1 MTPILARAD
10 LHDSLVSGDALL
22 LVDGLVDWLAL
33 LLNNQLVV
41 KRKSRSTICSFI
53 IQFVEKET
61 LIDIQRKN
69 SFFDLDISPERL

>member
-33 LLNNQLVV
+33 LLINQLVV
-41 KRKSRSTICSFI
+41 KRKSQLQLDNSIYGERNH
-53 IQFVEKET
+53 
-61 LIDIQRKN
+61 DIQRLQLK
-69 SFFDLDISPERL
+69 

>member
-33 LLNNQLVV
+33 LLINQLVV
-41 KRKSRSTICSFI
+41 KRKSQLDNSIYGERNH
-53 IQFVEKET
+53 
-61 LIDIQRKN
+61 DIQRLK
-69 SFFDLDISPERL
+69 LK

>member
-33 LLNNQLVV
+33 LLINQLVV
-41 KRKSRSTICSFI
+41 KRKSQLDNSIYGERNH
-53 IQFVEKET
+53 
-61 LIDIQRKN
+61 DIQR
-69 SFFDLDISPERL
+69 L